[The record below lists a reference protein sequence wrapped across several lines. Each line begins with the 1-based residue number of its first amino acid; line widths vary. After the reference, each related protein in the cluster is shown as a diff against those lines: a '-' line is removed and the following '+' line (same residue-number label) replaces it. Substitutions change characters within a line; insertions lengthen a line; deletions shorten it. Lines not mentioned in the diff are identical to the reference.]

1 MDSPTGLESLI
12 AGVSNNKEHKKSA
25 HCRGGG
31 GGMSVTDGRKVCIGV
46 LSSDEIGL
54 CGIEHDWVST
64 AVSVEENCKGE
75 LSYRRKNAGGKKC
88 VLLGESADGACV
100 SCMN

>member
-1 MDSPTGLESLI
+1 MGE
-12 AGVSNNKEHKKSA
+12 
-25 HCRGGG
+25 
-31 GGMSVTDGRKVCIGV
+31 VTNGRKVCIGV

-54 CGIEHDWVST
+54 CGIERDWIST
-64 AVSVEENCKGE
+64 AVSVEENSKGE
-75 LSYRRKNAGGKKC
+75 LSYKRRNAGGERC